1 MKTEYY
7 TSIFAA
13 SLVLH
18 GDARR
23 AFSRSIHALTQVSLG
38 AALSP
43 HQLLKR
49 AGGLILDPYRAPLNQ
64 ALCERTI
71 IKLSDLLCSEISVFV
86 YDPEHD
92 HQARRVAW
100 KSYALDVAGQE
111 GALNAL
117 NDLWCFGEPVIIG
130 SDRVS
135 LDPVELHRDHEIEL
149 FEQQENA
156 SLDQEINR
164 ALHFMKVKFS

>member
-1 MKTEYY
+1 MQLIDTVGN
-7 TSIFAA
+7 T
-13 SLVLH
+13 
-18 GDARR
+18 
-23 AFSRSIHALTQVSLG
+23 
-38 AALSP
+38 P
-43 HQLLKR
+43 LLKFPLE
-49 AGGLILDPYRAPLNQ
+49 GGTIWGKAEFVNPGGSVKDRPVAYILNQ

-71 IKLSDLLCSEISVFV
+71 IALSDLLCSEISVFV
-86 YDPEHD
+86 YDPDHD

-100 KSYALDVAGQE
+100 KSYALDVAGQD

-117 NDLWCFGEPVIIG
+117 NDLWCFGESVIVG

-164 ALHFMKVKFS
+164 ALHFMKVKLS